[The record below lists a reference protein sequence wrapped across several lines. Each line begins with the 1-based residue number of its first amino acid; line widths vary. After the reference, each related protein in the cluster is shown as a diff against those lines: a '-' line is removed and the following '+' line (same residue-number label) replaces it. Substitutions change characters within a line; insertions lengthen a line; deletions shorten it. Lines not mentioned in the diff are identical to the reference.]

1 MEAKDALA
9 AMGLNLDDVLE
20 VDSTLRTRP
29 QKRDGRICI
38 CGHGLTKHTDY
49 GGGRVSCK
57 PSKMF
62 CPCKQ
67 VRAVIDA
74 EDTRP
79 FLRRTQGGGSEHA
92 LTRGLAAL
100 AASGK
105 EAHWLVDLVCDN
117 CGEFSESIV
126 PVPVT
131 ADGRV
136 SGMNDATG
144 YDRLLCPSCR
154 VGEKVE

>member
-1 MEAKDALA
+1 MQSAKDALA
-9 AMGLNLDDVLE
+9 AMGLDLNEVMD
-20 VDSTLRTRP
+20 VDSVLRARP

-38 CGHGLTKHTDY
+38 CGHGITKHTVFPN
-49 GGGRVSCK
+49 GKVMCK
-57 PSKMF
+57 PSKME
-62 CPCKQ
+62 CPCKT

-100 AASGK
+100 AMSEK
-105 EAHWLVDLVCDN
+105 EAHWIIDLVCDN
-117 CGEFSESIV
+117 CGEFNESIV

-136 SGMNDATG
+136 SGLTEATG

-154 VGEKVE
+154 IGE